1 MSAQVY
7 GVFKGENTAYF
18 DIFQLYDDNLSSKY
32 SYDLD
37 RDYLESMQNKD
48 GSVTAYE
55 RDEIVILPQLNI
67 TTINQQLERQLV
79 RLVYSIVLMV
89 GEIKSHP

>member
-1 MSAQVY
+1 VSAQVY

-18 DIFQLYDDNLSSKY
+18 DIIQLYDDNLSSKY
-32 SYDLD
+32 SDDLD
-37 RDYLESMQNKD
+37 TGYLESMQNKD
-48 GSVTAYE
+48 GSVTDYE

-79 RLVYSIVLMV
+79 RPDYSIVLMV

>member
-1 MSAQVY
+1 
-7 GVFKGENTAYF
+7 
-18 DIFQLYDDNLSSKY
+18 
-32 SYDLD
+32 
-37 RDYLESMQNKD
+37 MQNKD

-55 RDEIVILPQLNI
+55 RDEMLILSQLNI